1 MDSTSPQLAAAAL
14 ETGPDAMLV
23 VDSDWT
29 IRVANRQVTAIL
41 GYASDEVLGRD
52 IECLVPERFR
62 ERHIAHRNAYMTQMR
77 VQSIGLDRD
86 LYALR
91 RDGTEV
97 PIEIGLSPIENN
109 GEVLAVVS
117 IRDATYRRSVE
128 AALNAQLKDMHCLC
142 EMSRRLLEAT
152 EVPKMLEELL
162 DTVIDLQTADFGN
175 IQLLDSETGV
185 LRIAAHLGFSQH
197 FLDCFASV
205 DSRDDSACG
214 RALRAGTR
222 VIIEDVET
230 DGEYLSFRA
239 VAAQEGYRAAQSTP
253 IRGHD
258 GVLLGMLSTHFR
270 QPHRPSEKE
279 LQLTDLYMHLAARL
293 IERGRANEA
302 VQAARQRAD
311 RANESKSRF
320 LATASHDLRQ
330 PLQALALLNGALRRT
345 VRDED
350 AVQALYQQEQ
360 AIGAMSRLLNAL
372 LDISKLESGAVKPEP
387 TDFSVATL
395 FEELRREF
403 ASIAASKGLRLDV
416 QTAPVCVRSDPLLI
430 EQVLRNLIANAVKFT
445 RRGRVALSCFAV
457 ANSKVRIEVL
467 DTGIG
472 IAPEHLSRIYD
483 EFYQVDVA
491 PNRSHNGYGLG
502 LSIVK
507 RLVRL
512 LELDLEVR
520 SEAGSGSSFSI
531 LLPPARSPATA
542 DYSGT
547 GPRTASRVSSARRG
561 RTRVILVEDDA
572 AVRDATRLLLRSEGY
587 QVTAVTSLQTALD
600 AARNGVDLLV
610 TDYHLGDTETG
621 LQVITALREAL
632 SRPLKA
638 ILITGD
644 TSAAIRELPRD
655 PNLRVA
661 SKPITAEVL
670 FTMMREL
677 LADDASQPS

>member
-1 MDSTSPQLAAAAL
+1 MDSTPPQLAATVFEA
-14 ETGPDAMLV
+14 GPDAMLV
-23 VDSDWT
+23 VDSGGK
-29 IRVANRQVTAIL
+29 IRFANRQATAIF
-41 GYASDEVLGRD
+41 GYAPAEVLGLD
-52 IECLVPERFR
+52 IERLVPKRFR
-62 ERHIAHRNAYMTQMR
+62 ERHIAHRNAYMTQTHVR
-77 VQSIGLDRD
+77 PIGLDLD

-97 PIEIGLSPIENN
+97 PVEIGLSPIENN
-109 GEVLAVVS
+109 GEVLVAVS

-128 AALNAQLKDMHCLC
+128 AALNAQLEDMHCLC
-142 EMSRRLLEAT
+142 EMSKRLLEAT
-152 EVPKMLEELL
+152 DVPKMLEELL
-162 DTVIDLQTADFGN
+162 DTVIALQAADFGN

-185 LRIAAHLGFSQH
+185 LRIVAHRGFSQD

-214 RALRAGTR
+214 RALGSGTR

-230 DGEYLSFRA
+230 DGGHLPFRA

-279 LQLTDLYMHLAARL
+279 LQLTDLYMNLAATL
-293 IERGRANEA
+293 VERGRADEA

-311 RANESKSRF
+311 RANQSKSRF

-330 PLQALALLNGALRRT
+330 PLQTIALLNGTLRRT

-350 AVQALYQQEQ
+350 SVQALYQQEQ

-403 ASIAASKGLRLDV
+403 ASIAASKGLRFDV
-416 QTAPVCVRSDPLLI
+416 QTAPVCVHSDPLLI

-445 RRGRVALSCFAV
+445 RRGRVALSCLAIP
-457 ANSKVRIEVL
+457 NSKVRIEVL

-483 EFYQVDVA
+483 EFYQVDAA

-507 RLVRL
+507 RLVQL

-531 LLPPARSPATA
+531 LLSPARSPVAA
-542 DYSGT
+542 DYLGS
-547 GPRTASRVSSARRG
+547 GPRAPPLVSSARRG
-561 RTRVILVEDDA
+561 MVRVILVEDDTG
-572 AVRDATRLLLRSEGY
+572 VRDATRLLLRSEGY
-587 QVTAVTSLQTALD
+587 QVTAVTSLQAALD

-610 TDYHLGDTETG
+610 TDYHLSDTETG
-621 LQVITALREAL
+621 IQVITALREVL
-632 SRPLKA
+632 STPLKA
-638 ILITGD
+638 VLITGD
-644 TSAAIRELPRD
+644 TSTAIRELPRD
-655 PNLRVA
+655 PNLRIA
-661 SKPITAEVL
+661 NKPITAEVML
-670 FTMMREL
+670 TMMREL
-677 LADDASQPS
+677 IV